1 MIFIVLPPKSEKLD
15 FKLKK
20 FQSIGVPAFA
30 FVLLLVAS
38 DTSNNPAL
46 GAAQSANSS
55 INGFNLIAVGDW
67 GCNPNTI
74 NTVKNIVAKN
84 PELVLGL
91 GDYSYRTSAD
101 CWLKIVDSL
110 DHKMKIAIADHDAVS
125 SSLLNQYLKHFN
137 LTQQYYSFN
146 YQNMHFTV
154 LSEEVP
160 NEADSEQYK
169 FINDD
174 LAAASSNSSIDW
186 IIVMNHEPMYTSP
199 YKEWNGMDLS
209 LIEAYQPV
217 FDKYKVDL
225 VLSGDIHNYQRSFP
239 LRYDPLRHYDTSN
252 PANAITAGPVI
263 TTVDKSN
270 YIHPTGQIYITVGTG
285 GAPLQTSLKGQ
296 SKFIAIQDATV
307 HGILDIEI
315 IDNGQRLVGTFY
327 ANEDWVIKDRFS
339 IDKRTDIPRTNVS
352 G

>member
-1 MIFIVLPPKSEKLD
+1 MLPPKSEKLGV
-15 FKLKK
+15 KLIITQ
-20 FQSIGVPAFA
+20 FIAVLAFA
-30 FVLLLVAS
+30 FILLLVTS

-46 GAAQSANSS
+46 GAAQSAISS

-91 GDYSYRTSAD
+91 GDYSYKTSAD

-110 DHKMKIAIADHDAVS
+110 DHKMKIAIADHDAIS
-125 SSLLNQYLKHFN
+125 SSLLNQYLRHFN

-146 YQNMHFTV
+146 YQNIHFTV

-160 NEADSEQYK
+160 IETDSEQYK
-169 FINDD
+169 FIIDD

-186 IIVMNHEPMYTSP
+186 IIVIHHEPMYTSP
-199 YKEWNGMDLS
+199 YKQWSGMDLS
-209 LIEAYQPV
+209 LIEAYHPV

-225 VLSGDIHNYQRSFP
+225 ILSGDLHNYQRSYP
-239 LRYDPLRHYDTSN
+239 LRYDPLTHYDTSN
-252 PANAITAGPVI
+252 PANAITTAPVI
-263 TTVDKSN
+263 TTIEKSN
-270 YIHPTGQIYITVGTG
+270 YTHPTGQIYITVGTG
-285 GAPLQTSLKGQ
+285 GAPLQTSLKAQ
-296 SKFIAIQDATV
+296 AMYIAIQDATT
-307 HGILDIEI
+307 HGILDLEI
-315 IDNGQRLVGTFY
+315 IENGQRLVGTFY
-327 ANEDWVIKDRFS
+327 ANDDWVIKDRFS
-339 IDKRTDIPRTNVS
+339 IDKRTDTPRTNVS